1 MTVFLGEGVKGV
13 GPPPTN
19 NTKKEH
25 TLELARRIRQI
36 PPSATLALNAKANQL
51 KAQGVDVVN
60 FGVGEPDFDTPK
72 NIREAAIRAIN
83 DGFTRYTPVGGIP
96 ELKDAIIKTFHDSYG
111 LSYKPGE
118 IMVSCGGKHALYNL
132 FQVIFDQG
140 DEVVVPA
147 PFWVSYPPMLMLAEA
162 TPVIIPTREEN
173 GFKLTAAELKAK
185 ITPKTKGLILNSP
198 SNPTGMVYTKA
209 ELEALAEVILAHKL
223 LVVSDDIYD
232 RILFDGATFVNL
244 AMLSPEL
251 KAQTFVLNG
260 VSKTYAMTGWRIGYA
275 AGPEQAI
282 AAAVNLQ
289 SQSTSNPT
297 SVSQKASVEALNG
310 PQDTVVT
317 MVKEFAW
324 RRDDV
329 YKRVMAIPGITSPKP
344 GGAFYI
350 FPNFSAYY
358 DRITPRPG
366 QGHSQALAEYFLDE
380 AQVAAVPGAEF
391 GEDRCIRLSFA
402 TSREHIATGL
412 ARIEEALQKL
422 GK

>member
-1 MTVFLGEGVKGV
+1 
-13 GPPPTN
+13 
-19 NTKKEH
+19 
-25 TLELARRIRQI
+25 LELARRIRQI

-60 FGVGEPDFDTPK
+60 FGVGEPDFDTPA

-96 ELKDAIIKTFHDSYG
+96 ELKDAIIRTFQDSYG
-111 LSYKPGE
+111 LAYKPGE

-232 RILFDGATFVNL
+232 RILFDGASFVNL

-297 SVSQKASVEALNG
+297 SISQKASVEALNG
-310 PQDTVVT
+310 PQDTVAA

-329 YKRVMAIPGITSPKP
+329 YRRVMAIPGLTSPKP

-366 QGHSQALAEYFLDE
+366 QGYSQALAEYLLDE

-391 GEDRCIRLSFA
+391 GEDHCIRLSFA
-402 TSREHIATGL
+402 TSRERIATGI
-412 ARIEEALQKL
+412 ARIEAALQKL

>member
-1 MTVFLGEGVKGV
+1 
-13 GPPPTN
+13 
-19 NTKKEH
+19 
-25 TLELARRIRQI
+25 LELARRIRQI

-60 FGVGEPDFDTPK
+60 FGVGEPDFETPD
-72 NIREAAIRAIN
+72 NIRQAAIRAIEG
-83 DGFTRYTPVGGIP
+83 GFTRYTPVGGIP
-96 ELKDAIIKTFHDSYG
+96 ELKDAIIKTFQSSYG

-209 ELEALAEVILAHKL
+209 ELEALAEVILTHNL

-251 KAQTFVLNG
+251 KARTFVLNG

-275 AGPEQAI
+275 AGPEKAI

-289 SQSTSNPT
+289 SQSTSNPA
-297 SVSQKASVEALNG
+297 SISQKAAAEALSG
-310 PQDTVVT
+310 PQDTVAT

-329 YKRVMAIPGITSPKP
+329 YQRVLAIPGVTSPKP

-350 FPNFSAYY
+350 FPNFSAYF
-358 DRITPRPG
+358 DRITPRAG
-366 QGHSQALAEYFLDE
+366 QTHSQALAEYLLEE

-402 TSREHIATGL
+402 TSRERIATGIK
-412 ARIEEALQKL
+412 RIAEALSKL

>member
-1 MTVFLGEGVKGV
+1 M
-13 GPPPTN
+13 
-19 NTKKEH
+19 
-25 TLELARRIRQI
+25 ELARRIQQI

-83 DGFTRYTPVGGIP
+83 EGFTRYTPVGGIP
-96 ELKDAIIKTFHDSYG
+96 ELKEAIIKTFNDSYS

-173 GFKLTAAELKAK
+173 GFKLTAAELKER

-198 SNPTGMVYTKA
+198 SNPTGMVYTKV
-209 ELEALAEVILAHKL
+209 ELEALAEVILAHNL

-232 RILFDGATFVNL
+232 RILFDGASFVNL

-251 KAQTFVLNG
+251 KARTFVLNG
-260 VSKTYAMTGWRIGYA
+260 LSKTYAMTGWRIGYA
-275 AGPEQAI
+275 AGPEKAI

-297 SVSQKASVEALNG
+297 SISQKAGVEALNG
-310 PQDTVVT
+310 PQDTVGT

-329 YKRVMAIPGITSPKP
+329 YNRIMAIPGLSSPKP

-366 QGHSQALAEYFLDE
+366 QTHSQALAEYLLDE

-402 TSREHIATGL
+402 TSRERIATGIN
-412 ARIEEALQKL
+412 RIEEALKKL
-422 GK
+422 GQ

>member
-1 MTVFLGEGVKGV
+1 M
-13 GPPPTN
+13 
-19 NTKKEH
+19 
-25 TLELARRIRQI
+25 ELARRIRQI

-60 FGVGEPDFDTPK
+60 FGVGEPDFDTPD
-72 NIREAAIRAIN
+72 NIRQAGVRAIQE
-83 DGFTRYTPVGGIP
+83 GFTRYTPVGGIV
-96 ELKDAIIKTFHDSYG
+96 ELKEAIIKTFHTSYG
-111 LSYKPGE
+111 LAYTPAE

-132 FQVIFDQG
+132 FQVIFDEG

-162 TPVIIPTREEN
+162 KPVIIPTREEN
-173 GFKLTAAELKAK
+173 GFKLTVDELKAHL
-185 ITPKTKGLILNSP
+185 TPRTKGIILNSP
-198 SNPTGMVYTKA
+198 SNPTGMVYTRA

-232 RILFDGATFVNL
+232 RILFDGASFVNL

-260 VSKTYAMTGWRIGYA
+260 LSKTYAMTGWRIGYA
-275 AGPEQAI
+275 AGNAEAI
-282 AAAVNLQ
+282 SAAVNLQ

-297 SVSQKASVEALNG
+297 SISQKAGVEALNG
-310 PQDTVVT
+310 AQDTIAT

-324 RRDDV
+324 RRDDI
-329 YKRVMAIPGITSPKP
+329 YQRLLAIPGVTTPKP

-350 FPNFSAYY
+350 FPNFSAYF
-358 DRITPRPG
+358 DRLIPRPG
-366 QGHSQALAEYFLDE
+366 QSHSQALAEYFLEE

-391 GEDRCIRLSFA
+391 GEDRCIRFSFA
-402 TSREHIATGL
+402 TSRERIATGVQ
-412 ARIEEALQKL
+412 RIQAALEKL

>member
-1 MTVFLGEGVKGV
+1 
-13 GPPPTN
+13 
-19 NTKKEH
+19 
-25 TLELARRIRQI
+25 LELARRIRQI

-51 KAQGVDVVN
+51 RAQGVDVVN
-60 FGVGEPDFDTPK
+60 FGVGEPDFDTPD
-72 NIREAAIRAIN
+72 NIREAAIRSIQE
-83 DGFTRYTPVGGIP
+83 GFTRYTPVGGII
-96 ELKDAIIKTFHDSYG
+96 ELKEAIIKTFQNSYG
-111 LSYKPGE
+111 LSYTPAE

-173 GFKLTAAELKAK
+173 GFKLTAEELKAR

-198 SNPTGMVYTKA
+198 SNPTGMVYSRA
-209 ELEALAEVILAHKL
+209 ELEALAEVVLAHNL

-232 RILFDGATFVNL
+232 RILFDGASFVNL

-251 KAQTFVLNG
+251 KARTFVLNG

-275 AGPEQAI
+275 AGPGKAI

-297 SVSQKASVEALNG
+297 SISQKAAVEALNG
-310 PQDTVVT
+310 PQDTITT

-329 YKRVMAIPGITSPKP
+329 YNRIMAIPGLTSPKP

-358 DRITPRPG
+358 DRITPREG
-366 QGHSQALAEYFLDE
+366 QTHSQALAEYLLEE

-391 GEDRCIRLSFA
+391 GEDHCIRLSYA
-402 TSREHIATGL
+402 TSRERIATGVS
-412 ARIEEALQKL
+412 RIAEALKKL